1 MGTLAVDNI
10 QHTDGS
16 SAVTLN
22 NATITT
28 GTVGSG
34 VTVEGTL
41 NSNTTFSGDA
51 GQRTAKAWVN
61 FNGQGTV
68 AIRYAYNVS
77 SITDQ
82 GTGLSRITFSTA
94 MNNVGYVVNGMVT
107 RHGGVARGAN
117 GICLKRDVA
126 PTTGY
131 VDIEVHDQAHS
142 TSDSTFND
150 NQFVMVQIFGD

>member
-22 NATITT
+22 NTTITT

-51 GQRTAKAWVN
+51 GQRTAKAWCN
-61 FNGQGTV
+61 WNGTGTP
-68 AIRYAYNVS
+68 AINNSFNVS
-77 SITDQ
+77 SITDNS
-82 GTGLSRITFSTA
+82 TGNYWINFGTA
-94 MNNVGYVVNGMVT
+94 MPNINYACAGMTGDGYY
-107 RHGGVARGAN
+107 GGVMYYADSSGGNFETGRVRMGCSISQQN
-117 GICLKRDVA
+117 SMQDVDEN
-126 PTTGY
+126 TL
-131 VDIEVHDQAHS
+131 VV
-142 TSDSTFND
+142 
-150 NQFVMVQIFGD
+150 FGD